1 MAVEFK
7 YKARKHDGQKLTG
20 TIEAENSEQVVKQ
33 LKNRGYYITSLEK
46 KKKNLDL
53 SQYFKFNKRVKISD
67 LAVFS
72 QQFAVMINAG
82 VSLVESLEIM
92 QKQIDHP
99 RLAEVVKS
107 VQEDVETG
115 SSLAEALGNYPDVFP
130 RLYRQLIRAGE
141 TGGVLDEVLNRLAEH
156 YERQDELI
164 NKVKSALYYPLVV
177 LLVAMAVVIFLVVN
191 VVPTF
196 VSMFSGLGAQLPLPT
211 RMLLGTSTFIQN
223 YWWLI
228 LSFILLLAYALYR
241 FYKTSRGKYKM
252 DSLLLKIPVIG
263 NMFKKIYLAR
273 FSSTLAILLDSGVD
287 LLSSLAIVEDV
298 VGNSVYANN
307 IVNSRIRVREGENLS
322 ETLEDKKTFPEMMV
336 QMINVGEESGSLGEM
351 LNKISEFYDRE
362 VRSAVDGTVSLIE
375 PVLIVFLAVVI
386 GFVAISIVT
395 PMFDMFEQI

>member
-241 FYKTSRGKYKM
+241 FYKTSRGKYKL

-395 PMFDMFEQI
+395 PMFDMFE

>member
-395 PMFDMFEQI
+395 PMFDMFEQL

>member
-20 TIEAENSEQVVKQ
+20 TIEAKNSEQVVKK

-177 LLVAMAVVIFLVVN
+177 LLVAMAVVIFLVAN

-228 LSFILLLAYALYR
+228 LSFFLLLAYAFYR
-241 FYKTSRGKYKM
+241 FYKTSRGKYKL

-287 LLSSLAIVEDV
+287 LLSS
-298 VGNSVYANN
+298 
-307 IVNSRIRVREGENLS
+307 
-322 ETLEDKKTFPEMMV
+322 
-336 QMINVGEESGSLGEM
+336 
-351 LNKISEFYDRE
+351 
-362 VRSAVDGTVSLIE
+362 
-375 PVLIVFLAVVI
+375 
-386 GFVAISIVT
+386 
-395 PMFDMFEQI
+395 